1 MAKTIRELYRKRG
14 SRPAGSWFVTTQN
27 LSDWHIAF
35 LKNDIINVKNGPGE
49 EFYYESWDSLK
60 DAACRIDGEGYNW
73 CLLETDEAL
82 YEAREDFDRF
92 GEESPL

>member
-1 MAKTIRELYRKRG
+1 MIRRIRGILGLLLLRLEIIAFFPTLDNREAAGIPLHGNFGKPG

-27 LSDWHIAF
+27 LSNWHIAF

-60 DAACRIDGEGYNW
+60 DAAYRVD
-73 CLLETDEAL
+73 
-82 YEAREDFDRF
+82 
-92 GEESPL
+92 